1 MATTVNYA
9 HPYIGIQ
16 IYDNTEYVED
26 EVVEERK
33 EFNGMQI
40 GFFTGGRDN
49 QLLYME
55 SRNAYLKEYGNPNFR
70 KYGQAAY
77 NVDNAL
83 ASGTCG
89 MYVMNLRP
97 ENATHAN
104 IVVMVRFKIET
115 TKVNKSSEP
124 SIDDTHTESEIGQ
137 QDQVDAPEETEI
149 KKLVYSFYA
158 KTIENAK
165 TTAELATA
173 SASLI
178 STDPDEQGYYN
189 MPLATF
195 YALGRGEYGNG
206 IHLVFSNAT
215 EYADN
220 EAFYE
225 ITQPKYH
232 TYSLTIAEATMSGLV
247 NREVLYGNFD
257 DNGFDAD
264 FAYGPATF
272 FGDTIN
278 DVESGSQRINAEIY
292 PTTIDAMC
300 KLYNDTFKPVELK
313 TSSNMDILTGMTLDG
328 KLDENLKLDDTAD
341 DYLNLFSLDGFTM
354 KSGDDGWGDLDDD
367 AIANAKDDLLIKAF
381 SGDIDPVVLSRFSSP
396 CDFMLD
402 ANYSIPVKRQ
412 MAALANRRMYDCMT
426 YLDLGLVNTTS
437 AMINVLSGLRNIYG
451 FNIIKEGHNY
461 KWRDTEYTGKI
472 CNMTITHWLAGALAA
487 HMANTE
493 RGLHSPMARDTAI
506 LRSGVDYIPGSFK
519 PMIDPDNNDVKNTIY
534 RLRGNCYETL
544 TFSSVQRSTAITSC
558 QTNSDRLLEMNEY
571 ILQRA
576 VKDTYDCLASRIY
589 KLGESSDR
597 SQFETDAKD
606 IITADIG
613 DYVRTVSVA
622 LEMTAAD
629 ERRSLLRIKLRL
641 TFKTVIQ
648 NGAIEIYLD
657 PRVTDEVVDT
667 STTVTIDTNEQ

>member
-16 IYDNTEYVED
+16 IYDNTEYTED

-55 SRNAYLKEYGNPNFR
+55 SRDSYLKEFGNPNFR

-83 ASGTCG
+83 ASDNCG

-115 TKVNKSSEP
+115 TKVENPVESA
-124 SIDDTHTESEIGQ
+124 DTDHTETEIGQ
-137 QDQVDAPEETEI
+137 QETVAVADTEV

-165 TTAELATA
+165 NPTELATA
-173 SASLI
+173 SAALI
-178 STDPDEQGYYN
+178 STTPDEQGYYN

-195 YALGRGEYGNG
+195 YALGRGTYGNG
-206 IHLVFSNAT
+206 LHLVFSNTT
-215 EYADN
+215 EYMDEN
-220 EAFYE
+220 AFYE
-225 ITQPKYH
+225 IVPPNYH
-232 TYSLTIAEATMSGLV
+232 TYSLTIAEATMDGLV
-247 NREVLYGNFD
+247 NREVIYGNFD
-257 DNGFDAD
+257 DEGFDPD

-278 DVESGSQRINAEIY
+278 DIEAGSQKINAEIY
-292 PTTIDAMC
+292 STTLEAMC
-300 KLYNDTFKPVELK
+300 KLYNDTFTPVVKK
-313 TSSNMDILTGMTLDG
+313 TPASLDILTGMNLEG
-328 KLDENLKLDDTAD
+328 NLDENLKLDDGAE

-354 KSGDDGWGDLDDD
+354 KSGDDGWGDQD
-367 AIANAKDDLLIKAF
+367 ASNIESTKESLLIKAF
-381 SGDIDPVVLSRFSSP
+381 SGDIDPIVLSRFSSP

-402 ANYSIPVKRQ
+402 AGYSVPVKRQ

-426 YLDLGLVNTTS
+426 YLDLGLTNTTS
-437 AMINVLSGLRNIYG
+437 GMISMLSGLKNVYG
-451 FNIIKEGHNY
+451 FNVIKEGHTY
-461 KWRDTEYTGKI
+461 KWRDKTYTGKV
-472 CNMTITHWLAGALAA
+472 CDMTITHWLAGALAN
-487 HMANTE
+487 HMSNAE
-493 RGLHSPMARDTAI
+493 RGLQVPMARDLAVLYSST
-506 LRSGVDYIPGSFK
+506 DYIPGSFK
-519 PMIDPDNNDVKNTIY
+519 PVIDPDNNDVKNSIY

-544 TFSSVQRSTAITSC
+544 TFNSVQRSTAITSC
-558 QTNSDRLLEMNEY
+558 QSNSDRLLEMNEY

-576 VKDTYDCLASRIY
+576 VKDVYDCLASRIY

-597 SQFETDAKD
+597 SQFETDARD
-606 IITADIG
+606 VITADIG
-613 DYVRTVSVA
+613 NYVRSVSVS

-629 ERRSLLRIKLRL
+629 ERRSLLRIRLRL

-667 STTVTIDTNEQ
+667 TTAVTTDTE

>member
-1 MATTVNYA
+1 
-9 HPYIGIQ
+9 
-16 IYDNTEYVED
+16 
-26 EVVEERK
+26 
-33 EFNGMQI
+33 
-40 GFFTGGRDN
+40 
-49 QLLYME
+49 
-55 SRNAYLKEYGNPNFR
+55 
-70 KYGQAAY
+70 
-77 NVDNAL
+77 
-83 ASGTCG
+83 
-89 MYVMNLRP
+89 
-97 ENATHAN
+97 
-104 IVVMVRFKIET
+104 
-115 TKVNKSSEP
+115 
-124 SIDDTHTESEIGQ
+124 
-137 QDQVDAPEETEI
+137 
-149 KKLVYSFYA
+149 
-158 KTIENAK
+158 
-165 TTAELATA
+165 
-173 SASLI
+173 
-178 STDPDEQGYYN
+178 
-189 MPLATF
+189 
-195 YALGRGEYGNG
+195 
-206 IHLVFSNAT
+206 
-215 EYADN
+215 
-220 EAFYE
+220 
-225 ITQPKYH
+225 
-232 TYSLTIAEATMSGLV
+232 
-247 NREVLYGNFD
+247 
-257 DNGFDAD
+257 
-264 FAYGPATF
+264 
-272 FGDTIN
+272 
-278 DVESGSQRINAEIY
+278 
-292 PTTIDAMC
+292 MC

>member
-16 IYDNTEYVED
+16 IYDNTEYTEN

-33 EFNGMQI
+33 DFNGMQI

-55 SRNAYLKEYGNPNFR
+55 SRDAYLKEFGNPNFR

-83 ASGTCG
+83 ASDTCG

-115 TKVNKSSEP
+115 TKVENPVETADTQPSE
-124 SIDDTHTESEIGQ
+124 TEIGQ
-137 QDQVDAPEETEI
+137 QETVAAGDTEI

-158 KTIENAK
+158 KTVENAK
-165 TTAELATA
+165 NTTELATA
-173 SASLI
+173 SAALI
-178 STDPDEQGYYN
+178 STTPDEKGYYN

-206 IHLVFSNAT
+206 LHLVFSNAT
-215 EYADN
+215 EYMDDD
-220 EAFYE
+220 AFYD
-225 ITQPKYH
+225 IDQPKYH
-232 TYSLTIAEATMSGLV
+232 TYSLTVAEATMNGLV

-257 DNGFDAD
+257 DEGFDAS
-264 FAYGPATF
+264 FQYGPATF

-278 DVESGSQRINAEIY
+278 DVQEGSQKINAEIY
-292 PTTIDAMC
+292 STTLEAIC
-300 KLYNDTFKPVELK
+300 KLYNDTFDPVEKK
-313 TSSNMDILTGMTLDG
+313 TPANLDILTGLTLEG
-328 KLDENLKLDDTAD
+328 KLDENLKLDDKAE

-354 KSGDDGWGDLDDD
+354 KSGDDGWGDAD
-367 AIANAKDDLLIKAF
+367 ASTIESTKEELLIKAF

-426 YLDLGLVNTTS
+426 YLDLGLANTTS
-437 AMINVLSGLRNIYG
+437 GMINVLTGLKNVYG
-451 FNIIKEGHNY
+451 FNIIKEGHTY
-461 KWRDTEYTGKI
+461 KWRDKEYTGKV

-493 RGLHSPMARDTAI
+493 RGLHAPMARDTAI
-506 LRSGVDYIPGSFK
+506 LHSITDYIPGSFK
-519 PMIDPDNNDVKNTIY
+519 PVIDPDSNDVKNTIY

-544 TFSSVQRSTAITSC
+544 TFNSVQRSTAITSC

-613 DYVRTVSVA
+613 DYVRTVSVS

-629 ERRSLLRIKLRL
+629 ERKSLLRIRLRL

-667 STTVTIDTNEQ
+667 TTTVTIDTAEQ